1 MRGTP
6 KCRLPHVTRRL
17 DCGIM
22 RRSRRT
28 AFCQVHTHPSLQI
41 RNPSKPNHQRKN
53 KQKMSRR
60 TTTIEE
66 EFDDDTNLPLPNRA
80 LPNTGTRGAILEE
93 IGFDS
98 DREVDEDNGDEDD
111 DPDLMELTTQSSAT
125 GSASRQ
131 EGSNSIDRPVVTDI
145 KPYKS

>member
-1 MRGTP
+1 
-6 KCRLPHVTRRL
+6 
-17 DCGIM
+17 
-22 RRSRRT
+22 
-28 AFCQVHTHPSLQI
+28 
-41 RNPSKPNHQRKN
+41 
-53 KQKMSRR
+53 MSRR

-66 EFDDDTNLPLPNRA
+66 EFDDDTSLPLPNRA

-93 IGFDS
+93 IGIYS

-111 DPDLMELTTQSSAT
+111 DPDLMELNPQPSAT

-131 EGSNSIDRPVVTDI
+131 EGSNSGDRPVVTDI